1 MADWA
6 HAFLSKVI
14 LEEEMGAAVNA
25 RITTEFF
32 RNDEYKR
39 VFQFLLDH
47 FGRHGTAPDEHVVA
61 QAFPTARWKPQ
72 KQALSYLIERMQQD
86 RKYVILTQG
95 LSAAADYVNTEQPDE
110 MVTILQEALIQA
122 RLETSNSLDFDF
134 TSARVAMEE
143 LLLDR
148 MDNPGMLRG
157 ISTGFNGIDYVTGGL
172 QPEQYVVLLGTPK
185 SFKSAT
191 LLAMAKAVHLQAKV
205 ACFIGY
211 EMSNVEQTD
220 RLVSL
225 YSNVSLTKI
234 MNGTLTEKEFKA
246 VQKALRQVEGM
257 RPFIF
262 STDITAATTV
272 SGVQAKVQQYQ
283 PDVVF
288 VDGAYLMQ
296 SEQAGVEAGSPQA
309 MTSISRG
316 LKRLAQSQK
325 IPIVVTTQASLTRS
339 KSGLSLSSAMYS
351 QAWGQDCDIMLG
363 VERVREDKEPSELV
377 DEVNSGPAIVKFR
390 VVESRSGPRRDTLL
404 EWDWSGGSVTEID
417 VAKARQQLSPAARRR
432 WATRDDED
440 YDP

>member
-1 MADWA
+1 
-6 HAFLSKVI
+6 
-14 LEEEMGAAVNA
+14 
-25 RITTEFF
+25 
-32 RNDEYKR
+32 
-39 VFQFLLDH
+39 
-47 FGRHGTAPDEHVVA
+47 
-61 QAFPTARWKPQ
+61 
-72 KQALSYLIERMQQD
+72 
-86 RKYVILTQG
+86 
-95 LSAAADYVNTEQPDE
+95 
-110 MVTILQEALIQA
+110 
-122 RLETSNSLDFDF
+122 
-134 TSARVAMEE
+134 
-143 LLLDR
+143 
-148 MDNPGMLRG
+148 
-157 ISTGFNGIDYVTGGL
+157 
-172 QPEQYVVLLGTPK
+172 
-185 SFKSAT
+185 
-191 LLAMAKAVHLQAKV
+191 MAKAVHEQAKV

-225 YSNVSLTKI
+225 YSGVSLTKI
-234 MNGTLTEKEFKA
+234 MNGTLSEKEFKA
-246 VQKALRQVEGM
+246 VQKALRAVEGM

-272 SGVQAKVQQYQ
+272 SGVQAKIQQYQ

-296 SEQAGVEAGSPQA
+296 SEQSGVEAGSPQA

-316 LKRLAQSQK
+316 MKRLAQSQK

-363 VERVREDKEPSELV
+363 VERVREEKEQAELV
-377 DEVNSGPAIVKFR
+377 DEINAGPAIVKFR

-404 EWDWSGGSVTEID
+404 EWDWSRGSVTEID

-432 WATRDDED
+432 WATQDDED